1 MPRAAQNVLF
11 SDMQRVEV
19 LKGPQGTL
27 FGKNAAMGVV
37 NMVPNAPQAE
47 FESFIKGTL
56 GTDNLQ
62 RIEGMVNFS
71 LTDNVYLRANFLTDT
86 QDGFIDN
93 QLRPEWNDE
102 FKTWESGAKDHSA
115 GRIAIKW
122 EMSDSTNMQ
131 FLMTLMT

>member
-1 MPRAAQNVLF
+1 
-11 SDMQRVEV
+11 MQRVEV

-71 LTDNVYLRANFLTDT
+71 LADNVYLRANFLTNT
-86 QDGFIDN
+86 QDGLSKTSLN
-93 QLRPEWNDE
+93 QSGMMILNLGKVAPKLIRPLV
-102 FKTWESGAKDHSA
+102 S
-115 GRIAIKW
+115 R
-122 EMSDSTNMQ
+122 
-131 FLMTLMT
+131 